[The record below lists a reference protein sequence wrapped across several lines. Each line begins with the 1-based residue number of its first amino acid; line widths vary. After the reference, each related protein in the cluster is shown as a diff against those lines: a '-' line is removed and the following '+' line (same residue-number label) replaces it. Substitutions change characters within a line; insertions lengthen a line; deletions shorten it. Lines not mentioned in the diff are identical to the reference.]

1 MLGGSLMEITVNG
14 QRKEYSGPPYV
25 TALLE
30 ALGIHPRPVV
40 VERNL
45 RIVPRSELEK
55 EPIQDGDSFEII
67 RFVGGG

>member
-1 MLGGSLMEITVNG
+1 MEITVNG
-14 QRKEYSGPPYV
+14 EKREYFGPPCV
-25 TALLE
+25 TGLLE
-30 ALGIHPRPVV
+30 SLGISPRPVI

-55 EPIQDGDSFEII
+55 EPVLDGDKFEII